1 MGQRGRK
8 SGASLSVIA
17 GSIDGRP
24 QPPEDLTSDQRDVW
38 IRTVGSESA
47 DFFRSAASQQILK
60 EYCRHVISA
69 GKLGRMI
76 NTIEAMDILTPT
88 DGAAYET
95 LLKLR
100 DRETK
105 ALSDKATKLRLTNQS
120 RYTPQAAA
128 TAAKKGATE
137 AKPWQMQA

>member
-24 QPPEDLTSDQRDVW
+24 QAPEDLTQDQRDVW
-38 IRTVGSESA
+38 IRTVGSEAS

-60 EYCRHVISA
+60 EYCRHVITA
-69 GKLGRMI
+69 GKLARMI
-76 NTIEAMDILTPT
+76 DALERQDVLTSDDVSDY
-88 DGAAYET
+88 DG

-105 ALSDKATKLRLTNQS
+105 ALTEKATKLRLTNQS
-120 RYTPQAAA
+120 RYTPLSAA
-128 TAAKKGATE
+128 TAAKKAATE
-137 AKPWQMQA
+137 NKPWQMQA